1 MGRRFF
7 FSEIRRNDLL
17 SIALMAFFLT
27 FFLGIGLV
35 FGYFMTYWITVAVFV
50 VMLLVTVYQYYY
62 SDRIVLKHF
71 KARPANMRN
80 LKEAEFQH
88 AVEEM
93 AIAAGLPTPKA
104 YVIDDPAPNAFATG
118 RNPRNAVICA
128 TTGLLN
134 RMDKDEIR
142 GVIGHEMG
150 HIRNNDMKVM
160 TLAAVMAGTIVALA
174 FLFRNMAFHGVFSGD
189 RDKGQAALIVLLVA
203 VIASIVAPIFA
214 AMIKAVISRKR
225 EFMADA
231 TSAMLTR
238 YPEGLA
244 RALEKIAGYK
254 QPLKGAN
261 PGNAHLFIANPLGSV
276 NLKGLFS
283 THPPIE
289 ERIRRLREM

>member
-1 MGRRFF
+1 MRRFF

-17 SIALMAFFLT
+17 SIALITFFLT
-27 FFLGIGLV
+27 FFMGIAFV
-35 FGYFMTYWITVAVFV
+35 FGYFMGFWLTGVVFI
-50 VMLLVTVYQYYY
+50 VMLLVIAYEYYY
-62 SDRIVLKHF
+62 SDRIVLRHF
-71 KARPANMRN
+71 KARPANMRD
-80 LKEAEFQH
+80 LDEAEFQH

-118 RNPRNAVICA
+118 RNPEHAVICA
-128 TTGLLN
+128 TTGLLKM
-134 RMDKDEIR
+134 MDKDEVL
-142 GVIGHEMG
+142 GVVGHEMG
-150 HIRNNDMKVM
+150 HVKNKDTKIM

-174 FLFRNMAFHGVFSGD
+174 FLFRNAAFYGGLGRN
-189 RDKGQAALIVLLVA
+189 RDSGQAVLIVLLA
-203 VIASIVAPIFA
+203 ALIASIVAPIFA

-254 QPLKGAN
+254 KPMKNAN
-261 PGNAHLFIANPLGSV
+261 TGNAHLFIANPLGSV
-276 NLKGLFS
+276 NLKGVFS

-289 ERIRRLREM
+289 ERIKRLREM